1 MNSKQKVFSPSQAVA
16 AEVKSWLGR
25 KSMKQS
31 ELAKILGISQGSTS
45 EKLRGKIAFSI
56 NDLVLISAALEISLA
71 DLLGEGILNAKI
83 PSTVTNNEG
92 NKEEAPI
99 GFIPN
104 GASYD
109 VVAGARFELATSGL

>member
-1 MNSKQKVFSPSQAVA
+1 MARRGLNQGDIA
-16 AEVKSWLGR
+16 R
-25 KSMKQS
+25 
-31 ELAKILGISQGSTS
+31 ILGVTQSSVS
-45 EKLRGKIAFSI
+45 EKLRGKIAISI
-56 NDLVLISAALEISLA
+56 TDLITIAAALEISLA